1 MSGPL
6 PAWIAGREDAATGVM
21 TLVDPAT
28 GRAAH
33 EVARCGA
40 DDVDRAVTAAAAA
53 APGWAGTP
61 VRERA
66 AVLLRLADLVARDAD
81 LLAGLDSADS
91 GRPVTEVRTGDL
103 PGAEESLRW
112 FAEAVDKLTTPVT
125 THAPEALSFVLREP
139 VGVGAAVLPWN
150 YPLAM
155 AAWKVG
161 PALAAGNALLLKPA
175 DATPRS
181 VLHLARLAA
190 EAGLPAG
197 VLSVLPGT
205 GPEAGAALVAHRA
218 VGAVSFTGSTATGRG
233 ILAAAAGSTLAKVS
247 LEMGGKSPQVLFA
260 DALQVGDDLLDH
272 MVEAAFLAGGQ
283 NCTAGS
289 RVLVHEDVADEVLA
303 RFTARADA
311 LRVGPPSD
319 PDTEVGP
326 LVDVR
331 ASVRVAGLVD
341 RALAAGAHR
350 TTAVRSLPTE
360 GAWSAPTVLTGVA
373 ADAEIERAEV
383 FGPVVTVSTFTDDRA
398 ALARAN
404 DTPYGLA
411 ASVWTADL
419 DRALWAAAELDAG
432 LVSVNAYSEGDL
444 GTPFGGFGWSG
455 HGGKEKSLA
464 AFDQWTR
471 QKSVWVRRR
480 TR

>member
-1 MSGPL
+1 
-6 PAWIAGREDAATGVM
+6 
-21 TLVDPAT
+21 
-28 GRAAH
+28 
-33 EVARCGA
+33 
-40 DDVDRAVTAAAAA
+40 
-53 APGWAGTP
+53 

-81 LLAGLDSADS
+81 LLAALDSADS
-91 GRPVTEVRTGDL
+91 GRPITEVRTGDL

-112 FAEAVDKLTTPVT
+112 FAEAADKLTTPVT
-125 THAPEALSFVLREP
+125 THSPEALSFVLREP

-155 AAWKVG
+155 AAWKIG

-205 GPEAGAALVAHRA
+205 GPETGAALVAHRA
-218 VGAVSFTGSTATGRG
+218 VGAVSFTGSTATGRA
-233 ILAAAAGSTLAKVS
+233 ILAAAAGANLAKVG

-260 DALQVGDDLLDH
+260 DALQVGDHLIDH

-289 RVLVHEDVADEVLA
+289 RVLVHADVVDEVLA

-311 LRVGPPSD
+311 LAVGLPAD
-319 PDTEVGP
+319 PATEVGP
-326 LVDVR
+326 LVDAR
-331 ASVRVAGLVD
+331 AAARVAGLVD

-350 TTAVRSLPTE
+350 ASTRTAAPRELPAG
-360 GAWSAPTVLTGVA
+360 GAWCAPTVLTGVA
-373 ADAEIERAEV
+373 ADAEIEQAEV

-419 DRALWAAAELDAG
+419 DRALWAADGLSAG
-432 LVSVNAYSEGDL
+432 LVSVNSYSEGDM

-480 TR
+480 PIG